1 MTSAPPPDT
10 TIQMTTTATDLVDL
24 RARLTA
30 WLSAVTGSD
39 AEIGELS
46 RPPASGLSSIT
57 MLFDATWTERGER
70 VHRELVARMPPEADA
85 FPVFPAYDLRRQ
97 YDVIA
102 AVAAASNVP
111 VPPLHWL
118 EEDPAPLGGPF
129 IVMGRIEGIVP
140 TDNPPYV
147 FGGWLLEADD
157 AHRQQLQDASIRVL
171 ADIHGIDDVATRFP
185 ALAVEAGSDALRTM
199 VDGQRAYYEWTR
211 REDGVRVPV
220 IEQTFDWLEEHWPA
234 DPGPT
239 VLSWGDAR
247 PGNIL
252 YRGFEPVAVLD
263 WEMCALGP
271 REVDL
276 AWMIFLHRFFQD
288 LAEMFEMPGLPLM
301 FRRDDVVRVYE
312 QASGHTVRDLEWF
325 IVYAGLRY
333 AIVMAQIKRRM
344 SHFGEDTLP
353 ENPDEYV
360 LFHAMQRAIIEGSY
374 DWTGK

>member
-10 TIQMTTTATDLVDL
+10 TIEMTTTVTDLVDL
-24 RARLTA
+24 RARLTG
-30 WLSAVTGSD
+30 WLSRVTGSD

-57 MLFDATWTERGER
+57 ILFDATWTEDGER
-70 VHRELVARMPPEADA
+70 VHHDLVARMPPAADA
-85 FPVFPAYDLRRQ
+85 FPVFPSYDLRRQ

-102 AVAAASNVP
+102 AVAAAGTVP
-111 VPPLHWL
+111 IPRLFWI
-118 EEDPAPLGGPF
+118 EEDPAPLGAPF
-129 IVMGRIEGIVP
+129 LVMGRVEGIVP

-147 FGGWLLEADD
+147 FGGWLLD
-157 AHRQQLQDASIRVL
+157 ATDAERSALQDASLRVL
-171 ADIHGIDDVATRFP
+171 ADIHAIGAVHDRFP
-185 ALAVEAGSDALRTM
+185 ALVAEAGADPLRAM
-199 VDGQRAYYEWTR
+199 VDGQRAYYEWTMR
-211 REDGVRVPV
+211 DDGVRVPV
-220 IEQTFDWLEEHWPA
+220 IEQTFAWLEEHWPA

-252 YRGFEPVAVLD
+252 YRDFEPVAVLD
-263 WEMCALGP
+263 WEMCAVGP

-288 LAEMFEMPGLPLM
+288 LAEIFELPGLPLL

-312 QASGHTVRDLEWF
+312 AASGHQVRDLDWF

-360 LFHAMQRAIIEGSY
+360 LFHAMQRAIIEGTY